1 LLRIFLVLLLFL
13 PCGAMAAE
21 IQWLGHAAFRI
32 TSDRGRVILVDPF
45 LTGNPR
51 TPVQFKNLSRLG
63 PVDLILITHG
73 HADHVGDA
81 FNLAGISGA
90 PVALNADLGTTF
102 QTIGKLHA
110 EQMIRFNKSGPITPL
125 DGITVTMVH
134 AEHSSGFVTENLETE
149 EKTQHVGGEPVGYVI
164 ELENGTRIYHA
175 GDTGL
180 FGDMRLIGEFYQ
192 PDVALLPIGGHFVMD
207 PGHAA
212 WAARELLR
220 IPVVVPMHFGT
231 TPVLT
236 GTPAEFRAALGT
248 APIQVWEM
256 APGETR
262 KLPAPRER

>member
-1 LLRIFLVLLLFL
+1 
-13 PCGAMAAE
+13 
-21 IQWLGHAAFRI
+21 
-32 TSDRGRVILVDPF
+32 
-45 LTGNPR
+45 
-51 TPVQFKNLSRLG
+51 
-63 PVDLILITHG
+63 
-73 HADHVGDA
+73 
-81 FNLAGISGA
+81 
-90 PVALNADLGTTF
+90 
-102 QTIGKLHA
+102 
-110 EQMIRFNKSGPITPL
+110 
-125 DGITVTMVH
+125 
-134 AEHSSGFVTENLETE
+134 
-149 EKTQHVGGEPVGYVI
+149 VGYVI